1 MLFRSDS
8 CHHQRM
14 NWWQTLIVA
23 VVPVGITTA
32 ALLVQQIL
40 LDRRAAREADHAR
53 LDHKVERLERAH
65 TEMLEAL
72 LEVWRKVERPLNR
85 ASLDYMHGGQ
95 PRFTPADVR
104 TPDLRPVD
112 VALSRLA
119 IIEHSDM
126 VKLAE
131 RCVRSIIEAHGFM
144 QEVYGGAFTYDEQRL
159 LEATTSVETTRAEY
173 SAEASASLRAART

>member
-1 MLFRSDS
+1 
-8 CHHQRM
+8 M

-40 LDRRAAREADHAR
+40 LDRRATREANKAR
-53 LDHKVERLERAH
+53 QDHKVERLERAH

-72 LEVWRKVERPLNR
+72 LEVWRKVERPLDK

-95 PRFTPADVR
+95 PRFTPSDVR
-104 TPDLRPVD
+104 APDLRPVD

-126 VKLAE
+126 VELAE
-131 RCVRSIIEAHGFM
+131 GCVRSIIKAHGFI
-144 QEVYGGAFTYDEQRL
+144 QEVYSGAFAFDVQKL
-159 LEATTSVETTRAEY
+159 LEATTSVEMTRAEY
-173 SAEASASLRAART
+173 SAEVSASLGTTRN

>member
-1 MLFRSDS
+1 
-8 CHHQRM
+8 M

-40 LDRRAAREADHAR
+40 LDRRAAREADTTR

-72 LEVWRKVERPLNR
+72 LEVWRKVERPLDK
-85 ASLDYMHGGQ
+85 ASLDHMRGGQ
-95 PRFTPADVR
+95 PRFTPSDVR
-104 TPDLRPVD
+104 APDLRPVD

-119 IIEHSDM
+119 IIENSNM
-126 VKLAE
+126 VGLAE

-144 QEVYGGAFTYDEQRL
+144 QEVYSGAFAYDEQKL
-159 LEATTSVETTRAEY
+159 LAAIASVETTRAEY
-173 SAEASASLRAART
+173 SAEASASLGAARG